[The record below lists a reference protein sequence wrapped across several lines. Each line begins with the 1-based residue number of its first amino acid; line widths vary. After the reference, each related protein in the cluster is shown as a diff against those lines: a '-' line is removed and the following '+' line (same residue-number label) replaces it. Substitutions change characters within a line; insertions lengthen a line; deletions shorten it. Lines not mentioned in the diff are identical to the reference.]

1 MDTSNFS
8 TSPNGACLNLKIAPD
23 QKSINRAFAM
33 AKKAPCKKN
42 LIIIA
47 RFQWLRRSKLVFP
60 DQVELPNLCLVIKEG
75 KLIRAF
81 YSNELSHIIKKQNYY
96 IQILN

>member
-1 MDTSNFS
+1 MEQSTFS
-8 TSPNGACLNLKIAPD
+8 TNPNGACPPLRIAPD
-23 QKSINRAFAM
+23 QKSINLALAA
-33 AKKAPCKKN
+33 AKKDALNKN

-47 RFQWLRRSKLVFP
+47 RFQWLCRSKLNYP
-60 DQVELPNLCLVIKEG
+60 DQVELPNLCLIIKEG

-81 YSNELSHIIKKQNYY
+81 YSNVLSHIIKKQNYY